1 MTSNQALDM
10 LFQTFQLSVQ
20 IALPLLLISMIV
32 GIIMAIITAAT
43 SINEQTLTFVPK
55 LLWILLI
62 LAVLG
67 STILARIQDF
77 VYLVFNMI
85 KTG

>member
-55 LLWILLI
+55 LLSILRSSPSSAARSLQESRI
-62 LAVLG
+62 SCTLC
-67 STILARIQDF
+67 ST
-77 VYLVFNMI
+77 
-85 KTG
+85 